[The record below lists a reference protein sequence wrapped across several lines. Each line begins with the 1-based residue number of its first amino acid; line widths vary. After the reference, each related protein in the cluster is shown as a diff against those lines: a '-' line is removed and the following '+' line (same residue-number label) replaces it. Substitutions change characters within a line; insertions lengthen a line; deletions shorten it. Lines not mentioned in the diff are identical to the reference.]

1 MEVLRNDNSVYSS
14 KYRLINKNIGGHTM
28 SKVKDEIL
36 EQSAQ
41 VRLENYLRTVAHLGH
56 VEISVTKFEQSLWFY
71 TEVMGLVLT
80 ETDGDRAYLR
90 AWQDYDHHTLV
101 LKAADTS
108 EVNRIGWRVST
119 KESLYLFEK
128 QLKEMNINFNWVEG
142 GQKKALG
149 DAIHFKSPSGVPIE
163 LYWEKELFVT
173 DDPKLKSKLP
183 SHPSKYTIKGV
194 SPRRFDH
201 VNIMVDNVI
210 SEQEWWTELLGIHH
224 RYFVQNKEDI
234 RLGSWLSRTNIA
246 HEIAFMRNSNQNGAA
261 FHHLAYYLDSPDE
274 LIRAANIMA
283 ENDIKIEWGPGKHG
297 TSGAQFIYVFEP
309 SGHRV
314 EIWTG
319 GFLMFAPDWKAIEW
333 PTGVGE
339 LGLEM
344 WGSKPPET
352 YFTYG
357 TKLGE

>member
-1 MEVLRNDNSVYSS
+1 
-14 KYRLINKNIGGHTM
+14 M
-28 SKVKDEIL
+28 SKTKEAVVSEG
-36 EQSAQ
+36 SAQ
-41 VRLENYLRTVAHLGH
+41 ERLDNYLRTVAHLGH
-56 VEISVTKFEQSLWFY
+56 VEISVNNFEKSLWFY

-90 AWQDYDHHTLV
+90 AWQDFDHHTLV
-101 LKAADTS
+101 LKASDKS

-119 KESLYLFEK
+119 KESLVLFEK
-128 QLKEMNINFNWVEG
+128 QLKEMNIDFTWVEG

-149 DAIHFKSPSGVPIE
+149 DAIHFNSPSGLPIE

-173 DDPKLKSKLP
+173 NDPQLISKLP
-183 SHPSKYTIKGV
+183 SHPSKFRSKGV

-201 VNIMVDNVI
+201 VNIMVNDVKK
-210 SEQEWWTELLGIHH
+210 EQQWWTDLLGIHH
-224 RYFVQNKEDI
+224 RYYIQNEEDV

-246 HEIAFMRNSNQNGAA
+246 HEVALMRNSNQNGAA

-274 LIRAANIMA
+274 LIRAANLMA

-297 TSGAQFIYVFEP
+297 TSGAQFIYVIEP

-319 GFLMFAPDWKAIEW
+319 GFLIFSPDWEAIEW
-333 PTGVGE
+333 APEIGQ

-344 WGSKPPET
+344 WGSTPPES

-357 TKLGE
+357 VKIGE

>member
-1 MEVLRNDNSVYSS
+1 
-14 KYRLINKNIGGHTM
+14 M
-28 SKVKDEIL
+28 SKVKEEIISQ
-36 EQSAQ
+36 ESAQ
-41 VRLENYLRTVAHLGH
+41 ERLETYLRTVAHIGH
-56 VEISVTKFEQSLWFY
+56 VEISVTNFEKSLWFF

-90 AWQDYDHHTLV
+90 AWQDFDHHTLV
-101 LKAADTS
+101 LKASNTS
-108 EVNRIGWRVST
+108 EVNRMGWRVST
-119 KESLYLFEK
+119 KESLELFEK
-128 QLKEMNINFNWVEG
+128 QLQVMNIDCHWVGG

-149 DAIHFKSPSGVPIE
+149 DTLHFKSPAGIPVE

-173 DDPKLKSKLP
+173 DDPALKSNLP
-183 SHPSKYTIKGV
+183 SHPSKYMAKGV

-201 VNIMVDNVI
+201 VNLMVNDVAK
-210 SEQEWWTELLGIHH
+210 EQQWWTDLLGIHH
-224 RYFVQNKEDI
+224 RYYIQNQEDV

-246 HEIAFMRNSNQNGAA
+246 HEIALMRNSNQDGAA

-274 LIRAANIMA
+274 LLRASNIMA
-283 ENDIKIEWGPGKHG
+283 ENGIKIEWGPGKHG

-319 GFLMFAPDWKAIEW
+319 GILMFSPDWEPIKW
-333 PTGVGE
+333 SSDVGQ

-344 WGSKPPET
+344 WGSTPPES
-352 YFTYG
+352 YLTYG
-357 TKLGE
+357 TKIGE

>member
-1 MEVLRNDNSVYSS
+1 
-14 KYRLINKNIGGHTM
+14 M
-28 SKVKDEIL
+28 SKAVEEIISKDT
-36 EQSAQ
+36 AQ
-41 VRLENYLRTVAHLGH
+41 ERLESYLRTVAHIGH
-56 VEISVTKFEQSLWFY
+56 VEISVNNFEKSLWFF
-71 TEVMGLVLT
+71 TEVMGLVLS
-80 ETDGDRAYLR
+80 EIEEDRAYLR
-90 AWQDYDHHTLV
+90 AWQDFDHHTLV

-108 EVNRIGWRVST
+108 EVNRVGWRVSS

-128 QLKEMNINFNWVEG
+128 VLKEMNIAFSWVEG
-142 GQKKALG
+142 GEKKALG
-149 DAIHFKSPSGVPIE
+149 DSIHFKSPSGVPIE

-173 DDPKLKSKLP
+173 EDPNLKSELP
-183 SHPSKYTIKGV
+183 SHPSKFRSKGV

-201 VNIMVDNVI
+201 VNVMVDDVQK
-210 SEQEWWTELLGIHH
+210 EQQWWTDFLGIHH
-224 RYFVQNKEDI
+224 RYYIKNGEDV

-246 HEIAFMRNSNQNGAA
+246 HEIAFMRNSNQNGSA
-261 FHHLAYYLDSPDE
+261 FHHLAYYLDSGDE

-283 ENDIKIEWGPGKHG
+283 EEGIKIEWGPGKHG

-319 GFLMFAPDWKAIEW
+319 GLLIFSPDWQAVEW
-333 PTGVGE
+333 DSDVGE

-344 WGSKPPET
+344 WGSTPPET

-357 TKLGE
+357 VQMGE